1 MKNNLNPLSASGT
14 INRKTFFFTELILWF
29 ISGVLAQMAEHELR
43 YMPKIGLILYLVVIA
58 ILVLAMVFA
67 AIKRCREVG
76 LSTWWAAGMFV
87 PIMSLVLM
95 IYLTFAKANA
105 EKNPYIKTV
114 EEPETVEEAA
124 PVVESV
130 DAAPTYR
137 NAVQA
142 VPSRNAKRYSTESLW
157 DKLSGPLMILVWLA
171 YLAYGLVALGL
182 FGGFICWWLDIDN
195 FLLEILAIGVGFIA
209 VAIVPFAG
217 WAVLAGSAYYAAEIL
232 RWGWPLAIL
241 FVFPGLGF
249 LFLSGVGSLASAV
262 ANKLRR

>member
-1 MKNNLNPLSASGT
+1 MARKVLLGKTMKNNLNPLSASGT

-43 YMPKIGLILYLVVIA
+43 YMPKIG
-58 ILVLAMVFA
+58 
-67 AIKRCREVG
+67 
-76 LSTWWAAGMFV
+76 GMFV
-87 PIMSLVLM
+87 PIASIILM
-95 IYLTFAKANA
+95 IYLTIAKANA
-105 EKNPYIKTV
+105 EKNPFIQTK
-114 EEPETVEEAA
+114 EETESVGEITPI
-124 PVVESV
+124 ESV
-130 DAAPTYR
+130 DDPAPSHR
-137 NAVQA
+137 SVVQT
-142 VPSRNAKRYSTESLW
+142 VSYGEPKRSLW

-249 LFLSGVGSLASAV
+249 MLLAGVGSVFSAV

>member
-29 ISGVLAQMAEHELR
+29 ISGTLAQVAEKEAP
-43 YMPKIGLILYLVVIA
+43 YMTNVGLGLYLVVA
-58 ILVLAMVFA
+58 LILVLGMVFA

-76 LSTWWAAGMFV
+76 ISTWWAAGMFV
-87 PIMSLVLM
+87 PIASIILM
-95 IYLTFAKANA
+95 IYLTIAKANA
-105 EKNPYIKTV
+105 EKNPFIQTK
-114 EEPETVEEAA
+114 EETESVGEITPI
-124 PVVESV
+124 ESV
-130 DAAPTYR
+130 DDPAPSHR
-137 NAVQA
+137 SVVQT
-142 VPSRNAKRYSTESLW
+142 VSYGEPKRSLW

-195 FLLEILAIGVGFIA
+195 FLLEILAISVGFIA

-249 LFLSGVGSLASAV
+249 MLLAGVGSVFSAV